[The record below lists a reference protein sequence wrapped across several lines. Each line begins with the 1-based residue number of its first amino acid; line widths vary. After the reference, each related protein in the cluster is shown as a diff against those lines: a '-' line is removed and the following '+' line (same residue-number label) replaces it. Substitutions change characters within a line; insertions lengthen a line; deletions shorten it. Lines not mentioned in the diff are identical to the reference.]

1 MSNRRKFLQSSILGF
16 GSLSILNRKVVAA
29 VLDHTPVTGQP
40 VVLSTWDTG
49 VAANKG
55 AWEVLGKNGNALDAV
70 EAGVR
75 VTESSINCCVGLGA
89 NPDRDGHVTL
99 DASIMD
105 HQWNCGSVAGVSGH
119 R

>member
-16 GSLSILNRKVVAA
+16 GSLGILLNRKAVAA
-29 VLDHTPVTGQP
+29 VVGDLRVVGRP

-49 VAANKG
+49 IAANKG

-75 VTESSINCCVGLGA
+75 VTESSRHNCCVGLVA

-105 HQWNCGSVAGVSGH
+105 HEWKCG
-119 R
+119 